1 MTPYED
7 PLDLILSSEVEATV
21 RLILDT
27 WKPTPGKRT
36 LLVLPCSAKKPYRT
50 SPSQRRY
57 LHAVYAVEGAKE
69 AVEVVTLS
77 GVFGIVPRQ
86 FEDLPAVLSYNLS
99 LNRSKHTR
107 GKHREIIEV
116 SSTRVRNFLRKY
128 GAYYSCI
135 LFFGRDRYATVMNNA
150 VSETLLDGVQV
161 RVIGSRDIRLKSEG
175 LEQLK
180 SALDDALVGL
190 CWAEHAEPLVLN

>member
-7 PLDLILSSEVEATV
+7 PLELVLSPEVEATV
-21 RLILDT
+21 QLIHDT
-27 WKPTPGKRT
+27 WEPSPSKQI
-36 LLVLPCSAKKPYRT
+36 LLILPCSAKKPYRT

-57 LHAVYAVEGAKE
+57 LRVVDTVPGAKE

-86 FEDLPAVLSYNLS
+86 FEDLPAVLRYNLS

-107 GKHREIIEV
+107 RKHREIIEV
-116 SSTRVRNFLRKY
+116 LSTRVGAFLQKY
-128 GAYYSCI
+128 KGHYLSI
-135 LFFGRDRYATVMNNA
+135 LSYGRDRYVSVINRA
-150 VSETLLDGVQV
+150 VSEMALENV
-161 RVIGSRDIRLKSEG
+161 RVIGLQGMRLKSEG

-180 SALDDALVGL
+180 GALVDALASL
-190 CWAEHAEPLVLN
+190 C